1 MTDRKG
7 KKKNTS
13 NNDHLQTGK
22 LEIVRSG
29 MGFVKIEGLERDVLI
44 HKEHLRTA
52 LDGDEVRVEITKES
66 KHGRQEGRVREVVTR
81 KQNDFTGRLE
91 VKEHFAFLIPDK
103 ENMTTDVFIPLNLLH
118 NGNQGEKAIVRMVKW
133 RKKAKT
139 PMGEVTAILTNE
151 SQNNAAM
158 LGILTDAGFPLA
170 FPDDV
175 L

>member
-7 KKKNTS
+7 KKKSAPGNEG
-13 NNDHLQTGK
+13 LVKGK

-29 MGFVKIEGLERDVLI
+29 MGFVKIEGLERDILI

-103 ENMTTDVFIPLNLLH
+103 ENMTTDIFIPLNLLH
-118 NGNQGEKAIVRMVKW
+118 DGKNGDKAIVRIVEW
-133 RKKAKT
+133 
-139 PMGEVTAILTNE
+139 
-151 SQNNAAM
+151 S
-158 LGILTDAGFPLA
+158 
-170 FPDDV
+170 
-175 L
+175 